1 MTLLE
6 LVADLDR
13 RARLADTEGATAPV
27 ANVYRLVLADLATVN
42 GNENGNGRP
51 ATPPDAILTQE
62 QAAALLGISTR
73 TLRKLPIKRWAG
85 SRRLVR
91 YLARNVIAYLEE
103 QST

>member
-27 ANVYRLVLADLATVN
+27 GNVYRVVLADLVTVN
-42 GNENGNGRP
+42 GNGNGNSRP

-62 QAAALLGISTR
+62 QAAALPGISTR